1 VSDGDAAEPE
11 ILSATEGLDEDE
23 LAVDPLEEG
32 VEPPEQWSAAER
44 YGTTAEE
51 VREGESL
58 ERKLS
63 EEQPDVDPGEV
74 PERPLAITPADEL
87 DESIDDL
94 TPDVEPVAPEETTR
108 L

>member
-1 VSDGDAAEPE
+1 MSDGDAAEPE

-23 LAVDPLEEG
+23 LAADPLEEG
-32 VEPPEQWSAAER
+32 VDPPEQWSAAER

-58 ERKLS
+58 EQKLS
-63 EEQPDVDPGEV
+63 EERPDVEPGEM

-87 DESIDDL
+87 DDSIDDL
-94 TPDVEPVAPEETTR
+94 TPDVEPVVPEEATR